1 MNDRLLLQGWG
12 NGIRVTR
19 LHVCLAVCLASLL
32 MAATFLFHPGV
43 VHAAPPPGDPLKP
56 GSSAVVRA
64 DGDCVRVRD
73 QPALSARQLSCLG
86 EGTVVAVLPSTQ
98 LADGYRWQ
106 LINYGTLTGWA
117 ADTYLQ
123 PAAANVTATT
133 AACVAANAPSAP
145 KPGLSGF
152 VPTKGGTGLLV
163 WGGGTLAGVDNA
175 ATSKG
180 CKLDAV
186 WTNRADGEL
195 VAYLPGAPDFVNAP
209 WRAAFPDGR
218 LSSGRVLMLVCDPL
232 DAIHATI
239 ATVPLPAFN
248 APAPTW
254 IGPAQAPPVSARSAV
269 VIDEASGAI
278 LYGKDPHLALPP
290 ASLTKIATAIVAI
303 EGTEPTSWV
312 SSSVDSR
319 TMIGSSVVGLIPG
332 DCFRMS
338 DLLYGLMLPSG
349 NDAALAIARYQA
361 GSDESF
367 VAQMNTL
374 VARLGLKDSHFT
386 DSDGLGSPQHLMS
399 AYDIAMLARYGM
411 TLPQFRNVV
420 NTPAWTA
427 TGGRTLSMLNV
438 NQFLKN
444 YAGADGIKTGYTEE
458 AGSTLAVSATR
469 NGHRVYAVLMNDDNR
484 YTDAQA
490 LMDWAFADHRWP

>member
-1 MNDRLLLQGWG
+1 MSHLRFRMAACAAVALLAVLLL
-12 NGIRVTR
+12 
-19 LHVCLAVCLASLL
+19 A
-32 MAATFLFHPGV
+32 HPGPAA
-43 VHAAPPPGDPLKP
+43 AAPPLADPLPP

-64 DGDCVRVRD
+64 DGDCLRVRD
-73 QPALSARQLSCLG
+73 QPALTAKQLSCVP

-98 LADGYRWQ
+98 LADGFRWQ
-106 LINYGTLTGWA
+106 LVNVGTLTGWA
-117 ADTYLQ
+117 ADTYLK
-123 PAAANVTATT
+123 PTTATAT
-133 AACVAANAPSAP
+133 SAACVAASAPSAI

-152 VPTKGGTGLLV
+152 IPTKGGAGLLV

-180 CKLDAV
+180 CKLSAV

-195 VAYLPGAPDFVNAP
+195 VAFIAGAPDFVNTP

-218 LSSGRVLMLVCDPL
+218 LSSGRVLMLVCDPV
-232 DAIHATI
+232 DSVRAAV
-239 ATVPLPAFN
+239 AAVPLPAFN
-248 APAPTW
+248 AAPPKFV
-254 IGPAQAPPVSARSAV
+254 GPAAAPAITAKAAV

-278 LYGKDPHLALPP
+278 LYGKDPHVALPP

-303 EGTEPTSWV
+303 EGTELTSWV
-312 SSSVDSR
+312 ASNVDSR
-319 TMIGSSVVGLIPG
+319 TMIGSSVVGLVPG
-332 DCFRMS
+332 DCFKVS

-361 GSDESF
+361 GTDDAF
-367 VAQMNTL
+367 VQQMNTL

-386 DSDGLGSPQHLMS
+386 DPDGLGSPQHVMS

-411 TLPQFRNVV
+411 TLSSFKNVV

-427 TGGRTLSMLNV
+427 SGGRPLSMLNV
-438 NQFLKN
+438 NQFLKS
-444 YAGADGIKTGYTEE
+444 YPGADGIKTGFTDE

-469 NGHRVYAVLMNDDNR
+469 NGHRVYAVFLNDDNR
-484 YTDAQA
+484 YTDAKA
-490 LMDWAFADHRWP
+490 MMDWAFANHTWP